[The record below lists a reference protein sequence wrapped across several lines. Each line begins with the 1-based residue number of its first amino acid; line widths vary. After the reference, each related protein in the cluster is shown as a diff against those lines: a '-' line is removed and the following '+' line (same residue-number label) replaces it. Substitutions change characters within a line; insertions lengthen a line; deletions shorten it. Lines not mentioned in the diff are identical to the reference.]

1 MKPSRKK
8 PHRPMLTWVCVF
20 QCLAIRYNLAKPLI
34 VGGGDCGP
42 HCAEVGE
49 TKSDAFSFKS
59 SLKVDFQDSP
69 VTSDDGLVL
78 CGSRTNPWASESLL
92 SVTWP
97 AHEERIASY
106 FWPTCRGNRYI
117 AG

>member
-20 QCLAIRYNLAKPLI
+20 PVPSNSVQPCKAIDSR
-34 VGGGDCGP
+34 GGDCGP

-49 TKSDAFSFKS
+49 TKSDAFSFTS

-78 CGSRTNPWASESLL
+78 CGSRTNP
-92 SVTWP
+92 
-97 AHEERIASY
+97 
-106 FWPTCRGNRYI
+106 
-117 AG
+117 